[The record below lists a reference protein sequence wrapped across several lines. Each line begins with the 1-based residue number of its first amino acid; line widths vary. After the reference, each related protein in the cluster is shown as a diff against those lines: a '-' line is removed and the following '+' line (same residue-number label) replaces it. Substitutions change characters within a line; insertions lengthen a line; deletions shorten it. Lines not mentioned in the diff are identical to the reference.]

1 MTNTEKI
8 LEVSWQ
14 QIPNQIG
21 LTLNIGTQHT
31 YIESKLNDEE
41 RKGIKNIIEFAIN
54 QAIAE
59 EREREMFI
67 INFMGMDIVARVPDN
82 FRIDKDQTDRILS
95 SAKETINELINAPFK
110 KRTIDEIRAD
120 LEND

>member
-1 MTNTEKI
+1 MTHTEKI

-21 LTLNIGTQHT
+21 LTLNIGTQYT

-59 EREREMFI
+59 ERERVMKLVTK
-67 INFMGMDIVARVPDN
+67 DIQSAPHCNSSHSDL
-82 FRIDKDQTDRILS
+82 LS
-95 SAKETINELINAPFK
+95 SLDKPEKE
-110 KRTIDEIRAD
+110 
-120 LEND
+120 